1 MCFHFSFTWLWL
13 NLNKEDFMVKLLIVD
28 DEPKIRA
35 VVKEYAKVSGYQCDE
50 ASDGLEALT
59 KIKEHDYDV
68 IVLDIMM
75 PNLDGFSAVKEIKAI
90 KDVPIIMLSAR
101 TDEFDKLMGFDL
113 GVDDYVTK
121 PFSPKELMAR
131 IKVVSERRKRT
142 PNTKYVFSGL
152 EVDVT
157 GRVVSVDSQRVNMTP
172 KEFDLLVFLI
182 HHKDQAL
189 SRDVLLD
196 KVWNYNYFGDYRT
209 VDTHIKMLRQNL
221 GPYRKFVTTVR
232 GTGYKFEVHNQ

>member
-1 MCFHFSFTWLWL
+1 MI
-13 NLNKEDFMVKLLIVD
+13 KMLIVD

-35 VVKEYAKVSGYQCDE
+35 VVKEYAKVSGYECDE
-50 ASDGLEALT
+50 ASDGLVALE
-59 KIKEHDYDV
+59 KVKLNKYDV
-68 IVLDIMM
+68 IVMDIMM
-75 PNLDGFSAVKEIKAI
+75 PNLDGFSAIKEIKEVDDI
-90 KDVPIIMLSAR
+90 PIIMLSAR
-101 TDEFDKLMGFDL
+101 TDEFDKLLGFDL

-131 IKVVSERRKRT
+131 IKVVADRKKRT
-142 PNTKYVFSGL
+142 LNTRYTFEGL

-157 GRVVSVDSQRVNMTP
+157 GRVVSVDGERVNLTP

-182 HHKDQAL
+182 IHKDQAL
-189 SRDVLLD
+189 SRDILLD

-221 GPYRKFVTTVR
+221 GIYRKFISTVR
-232 GTGYKFEVHNQ
+232 GTGYKFEVDHQ

>member
-1 MCFHFSFTWLWL
+1 M
-13 NLNKEDFMVKLLIVD
+13 LIVD

-35 VVKEYAKVSGYQCDE
+35 VVKEYAKVSGYECDE
-50 ASDGLEALT
+50 ASDGLVALE
-59 KIKEHDYDV
+59 KVKLNKYDV
-68 IVLDIMM
+68 IVMDIMM
-75 PNLDGFSAVKEIKAI
+75 PNLDGFSAIKEIKEVDDI
-90 KDVPIIMLSAR
+90 PIIMLSAR
-101 TDEFDKLMGFDL
+101 TDEFDKLLGFDL

-131 IKVVSERRKRT
+131 IKVVADRKKRT
-142 PNTKYVFSGL
+142 LNTRYTFEGL

-157 GRVVSVDSQRVNMTP
+157 GRVVSVDGERVNLTP

-182 HHKDQAL
+182 IHKDQAL
-189 SRDVLLD
+189 SRDILLD

-221 GPYRKFVTTVR
+221 GIYRKFITTVR
-232 GTGYKFEVHNQ
+232 GTGYKFEVDHQ

>member
-1 MCFHFSFTWLWL
+1 MI
-13 NLNKEDFMVKLLIVD
+13 KMLIVD

-35 VVKEYAKVSGYQCDE
+35 VVKEYAKVSGYECDE
-50 ASDGLEALT
+50 ASDGLVALE
-59 KIKEHDYDV
+59 KVKLNKYDV
-68 IVLDIMM
+68 IVMDIMM
-75 PNLDGFSAVKEIKAI
+75 PNLDGFSAIKEIKEVDDI
-90 KDVPIIMLSAR
+90 PIIMLSAR
-101 TDEFDKLMGFDL
+101 TDEFDKLLGFDL

-131 IKVVSERRKRT
+131 IKVVADRKKRT
-142 PNTKYVFSGL
+142 LNTRYTFEGL

-157 GRVVSVDSQRVNMTP
+157 GRVVSVDGERVNLTP

-182 HHKDQAL
+182 IHKDQAL
-189 SRDVLLD
+189 SRDILLD

-221 GPYRKFVTTVR
+221 GIYRKFITTVR
-232 GTGYKFEVHNQ
+232 GTGYKFEVDHQ

>member
-1 MCFHFSFTWLWL
+1 
-13 NLNKEDFMVKLLIVD
+13 MVKILIVD

-35 VVKEYAKVSGYQCDE
+35 VVKEYAKVSGYNCEE
-50 ASDGLEALT
+50 ASDGLDALN
-59 KIKEHDYDV
+59 KIKMQDYDV

-75 PNLDGFSAVKEIKAI
+75 PNMDGFSAVKEIKAI
-90 KDVPIIMLSAR
+90 KDIPIIMLSAR
-101 TDEFDKLMGFDL
+101 TDEFDKLLGFDL
-113 GVDDYVTK
+113 GVEDYVTK

-131 IKVVSERRKRT
+131 IKVVSERKKRT
-142 PNTKYVFSGL
+142 PNTKYTFNGL

-157 GRVVSVDSQRVNMTP
+157 GRVVSVDGTRVNLTP

-182 HHKDQAL
+182 QHQDQAL

-221 GPYRKFVTTVR
+221 GPYREFITTVR
-232 GTGYKFEVHNQ
+232 GTGYKFEVDDQ

>member
-1 MCFHFSFTWLWL
+1 
-13 NLNKEDFMVKLLIVD
+13 MVKILIVD

-35 VVKEYAKVSGYQCDE
+35 VVKEYAKVSGYNCEE
-50 ASDGLEALT
+50 ASDGLDALN
-59 KIKEHDYDV
+59 KIKMQDYDV

-75 PNLDGFSAVKEIKAI
+75 PNMDGFSTVKEIKAI
-90 KDVPIIMLSAR
+90 KDIPIIMLSAR
-101 TDEFDKLMGFDL
+101 TDEFDKLLGFDL
-113 GVDDYVTK
+113 GVEDYVTK

-131 IKVVSERRKRT
+131 IKVVSERKKRT
-142 PNTKYVFSGL
+142 PNTKYTFNGL

-157 GRVVSVDSQRVNMTP
+157 GRVVSVDGTRVNLTP

-182 HHKDQAL
+182 QHQDQAL

-221 GPYRKFVTTVR
+221 GPYREFITTVR
-232 GTGYKFEVHNQ
+232 GTGYKFEVDDQ

>member
-1 MCFHFSFTWLWL
+1 MI
-13 NLNKEDFMVKLLIVD
+13 KILIVD
-28 DEPKIRA
+28 DEPKIRT
-35 VVKEYAKVSGYQCDE
+35 VVKEYAKVSGYECDE
-50 ASDGLEALT
+50 ASDGLEALD
-59 KIKEHDYDV
+59 KIRQTEYDV
-68 IVLDIMM
+68 IILDIMM

-101 TDEFDKLMGFDL
+101 TDEFDKLLGFDL

-131 IKVVSERRKRT
+131 VKVVSERSKRT
-142 PNTKYVFSGL
+142 PNTRYNFEGL

-157 GRVVSVDSQRVNMTP
+157 GRVVSVDNKRVNLTP

-182 HHKDQAL
+182 NHKDQAL
-189 SRDVLLD
+189 SRDILLD
-196 KVWNYNYFGDYRT
+196 KVWNYNYYGDYRT

-221 GPYRKFVTTVR
+221 GPYRKFITTVR
-232 GTGYKFEVHNQ
+232 GTGYKFEVDNQ

>member
-1 MCFHFSFTWLWL
+1 MI
-13 NLNKEDFMVKLLIVD
+13 KMLIVD

-35 VVKEYAKVSGYQCDE
+35 VVKEYAKVSGYECDE
-50 ASDGLEALT
+50 ASDGLVALE
-59 KIKEHDYDV
+59 KVKLNKYVV
-68 IVLDIMM
+68 IVMDIMM
-75 PNLDGFSAVKEIKAI
+75 PNLDGFSAIKEIKEVDDI
-90 KDVPIIMLSAR
+90 PIIMLSAR
-101 TDEFDKLMGFDL
+101 TDEFDKLLGFDL

-131 IKVVSERRKRT
+131 IKVVADRKKRT
-142 PNTKYVFSGL
+142 LNTRYTFEGL

-157 GRVVSVDSQRVNMTP
+157 GRVVSVDGERVNLTP

-182 HHKDQAL
+182 IHKDQAL
-189 SRDVLLD
+189 SRDILLD

-221 GPYRKFVTTVR
+221 GIYRKFITTVR
-232 GTGYKFEVHNQ
+232 GTGYKFEVDHQ